1 MGVFQK
7 IKKPDTETE
16 ERLFRQIEETGGLE
30 KEDVKAMI
38 LSALLVFV
46 PLAAV
51 VLGLFVLLAFL
62 FF

>member
-1 MGVFQK
+1 MGLFQK
-7 IKKPDTETE
+7 IKKPDPEAE

-46 PLAAV
+46 PLVAV

>member
-1 MGVFQK
+1 MGLFQK

-16 ERLFRQIEETGGLE
+16 ERLFWQIEETGGLE

-51 VLGLFVLLAFL
+51 VLGLFVLLAFM